1 MKPEI
6 HPEYRQVVFQDQSS
20 GDNIIVGSTMKTS
33 ETITLDGVEY
43 PLAKVELSSRSHPF
57 FTGQMKIV
65 DTAGRVE
72 RFERRYGSRKKKKGA
87 AAEDAPA
94 EDAAPA
100 KVEEA
105 PVDKSD
111 PSKRDKTPARESAK
125 AEDAP
130 AEEAAPVEEA
140 AAEAPAE
147 EAAAPAEQA
156 AAEAPAEEAAPVEE
170 AADAAEATDS

>member
-20 GDNIIVGSTMKTS
+20 GDNIIVGSTMATS

-72 RFERRYGSRKKKKGA
+72 RFERRYGARRKKAG
-87 AAEDAPA
+87 
-94 EDAAPA
+94 AAPA
-100 KVEEA
+100 DE
-105 PVDKSD
+105 
-111 PSKRDKTPARESAK
+111 
-125 AEDAP
+125 
-130 AEEAAPVEEA
+130 

-147 EAAAPAEQA
+147 ETVAGETVAEAAPGEEAVAEA
-156 AAEAPAEEAAPVEE
+156 PVEEAEAPAEEAEAPAEE
-170 AADAAEATDS
+170 AEADSAAEADES